1 MEKKR
6 KAFEHYKTKKVLI
19 IEGQKKLPNNRVRKI
34 LRPLFRSCLL
44 IQRKINGFSVEI
56 LNSIKLPKGRS
67 VIFAL
72 THIGKWDFEIVNEQ
86 IKEQSFVI
94 AADFIHMHGT
104 ISGFFMNLNGVIYV
118 DEEDREDKANTKKLM
133 INLLQSGR
141 NVMILPEGTWN
152 LSENEIIRDIAYGT
166 ADAAIS
172 ANAVILPIAV
182 EQYEKHFVICFGDVI
197 DPLKL
202 RIDKHRLTVILRD
215 ELASLKWSIWEKR
228 GICQRDTLT
237 SAYWDE
243 FIRERRFE
251 WRGYSMKEQI
261 VNTYIPKEKW
271 EYWQV
276 QRDLRTGNIPL
287 WYQIYF
293 EEYVSD
299 SVIGE
304 DK

>member
-1 MEKKR
+1 MKKR
-6 KAFEHYKTKKVLI
+6 KAFEHYKAKKVLI
-19 IEGQKKLPNNRVRKI
+19 LEGQKKLPNNTIRKI
-34 LRPLFRSCLL
+34 LHPLFLSCLW
-44 IQRKINGFSVEI
+44 IQRKLNGFSVEV
-56 LNSIKLPKGRS
+56 LNSMKLPKGRS
-67 VIFAL
+67 VIFVL

-86 IKEQSFVI
+86 IKEQSFVV

-133 INLLQSGR
+133 INLLQSGS

-172 ANAVILPIAV
+172 AGAVILPIAV

-197 DPLKL
+197 DSLKL

-215 ELASLKWSIWEKR
+215 ELASLKWRIWERR
-228 GICQRDTLT
+228 GICKRDTLT

-261 VNTYIPKEKW
+261 VNTYIPKEKR

-287 WYQIYF
+287 WYQIYL